1 MSQFLGFVWRNSSEK
16 DNFSMAHD
24 LHEQSLL
31 AVTAADVPATPTAL
45 SHASLEVLTPLLLSG
60 ILDAQHDV
68 GCCYFAA
75 VKEVEVS
82 IKR

>member
-1 MSQFLGFVWRNSSEK
+1 MSQFLDFVWRNSSEK

-31 AVTAADVPATPTAL
+31 AVAAADVPAT

-68 GCCYFAA
+68 GCCSFAA